1 MECGGEWARVTEAA
15 ATEEGLLRWLKAG
28 SGGGSVRGTAEED
41 AEASPSWSVLREAE
55 WWSGGERDGEEGPQ
69 GGTEGRDIHE
79 LWKGDEQ
86 TCVFGVEEGL
96 EEGTRFDMAGTA
108 TSEEP
113 AMLMSNWWKCSSSG
127 ERESTQAVACTGGP
141 PPPTCAASLRGDTD
155 PPSTEGATGVSD
167 PPPEPPD
174 PTPTTAWPPPPPEP
188 TDWPPLPLPP
198 VAVFDIVM
206 PNLTVC
212 GPTFC
217 GLTSTLIGVPG
228 STATPCP
235 PVPTRVTR
243 SFLGGTAGLLGGT
256 GGAAVG
262 LFRGTGGGGP
272 PG

>member
-113 AMLMSNWWKCSSSG
+113 
-127 ERESTQAVACTGGP
+127 EIHQ
-141 PPPTCAASLRGDTD
+141 
-155 PPSTEGATGVSD
+155 
-167 PPPEPPD
+167 
-174 PTPTTAWPPPPPEP
+174 
-188 TDWPPLPLPP
+188 
-198 VAVFDIVM
+198 IY
-206 PNLTVC
+206 
-212 GPTFC
+212 
-217 GLTSTLIGVPG
+217 
-228 STATPCP
+228 
-235 PVPTRVTR
+235 
-243 SFLGGTAGLLGGT
+243 
-256 GGAAVG
+256 
-262 LFRGTGGGGP
+262 
-272 PG
+272 